1 MGQEVGNAAVLAP
14 DEAAEYDF
22 REGCRILE
30 LANSAADPAL
40 SIARARV
47 PAGTTTRWHRLK
59 GTSER
64 YVILSGQGRVE
75 VGDLPPTSVGPGA
88 VVQIPP
94 LCRQRITATG
104 PDELVFLALC
114 TPRFRP
120 ECYEDL
126 GAERGAVNE
135 PAGGG

>member
-1 MGQEVGNAAVLAP
+1 MGQDVSNAAVLVTDP
-14 DEAAEYDF
+14 GSEYDF

-30 LANSAADPAL
+30 LANSESDPAL
-40 SIARARV
+40 SIARATV
-47 PAGTTTRWHRLK
+47 PAGGTTRWHRLR
-59 GTSER
+59 GTTER
-64 YVILSGQGRVE
+64 YVILSGQGLVE
-75 VGDLPPTSVGPGA
+75 VGDLPPTPVGPGA

-104 PDELVFLALC
+104 PEELVFLALC

-126 GAERGAVNE
+126 EAGDGGA
-135 PAGGG
+135 

>member
-1 MGQEVGNAAVLAP
+1 MGQEVRNAAVLAP

-30 LANSAADPAL
+30 LANSDADPAL

-47 PAGTTTRWHRLK
+47 PAGTTTRWHRLR

-75 VGDLPPTSVGPGA
+75 VGDVPPTQVGPGD

-104 PDELVFLALC
+104 PEDLVFLALC

-126 GAERGAVNE
+126 EEDRGA
-135 PAGGG
+135 P

>member
-1 MGQEVGNAAVLAP
+1 MGQEVRNAAVLAA
-14 DEAAEYDF
+14 DGAAEYDF

-30 LANSAADPAL
+30 LANSDADPAL
-40 SIARARV
+40 SVARARV
-47 PAGTTTRWHRLK
+47 AAGGTTRWHRLRE
-59 GTSER
+59 TSER

-75 VGDLPPTSVGPGA
+75 VGDLPPTLVGPGA

-104 PDELVFLALC
+104 PEELVFLALC

-126 GAERGAVNE
+126 EV
-135 PAGGG
+135 AGGGA

>member
-1 MGQEVGNAAVLAP
+1 MGQEVRSAAVLAP
-14 DEAAEYDF
+14 EPGAEYDF

-30 LANSAADPAL
+30 LANSEADPGL

-47 PAGTTTRWHRLK
+47 PAGTTTRWHRLR

-64 YVILSGQGRVE
+64 YVILSGQALVE
-75 VGDLPPTSVGPGA
+75 VGELPPTPVGPGA
-88 VVQIPP
+88 VVRIPP

-104 PDELVFLALC
+104 PEELVFLALC

-126 GAERGAVNE
+126 EA
-135 PAGGG
+135 AGGGAPVTPGGA

>member
-1 MGQEVGNAAVLAP
+1 MGQEVRNAAVLAT

-30 LANSAADPAL
+30 LANSDADPAL

-47 PAGTTTRWHRLK
+47 PAGTTTRWHRLR

-64 YVILSGQGRVE
+64 YLILSGQGLVE
-75 VGDLPPTSVGPGA
+75 VGALPPRPVGPGT

-104 PDELVFLALC
+104 TEELVFLALC

-126 GAERGAVNE
+126 EARD
-135 PAGGG
+135 GGSLGP

>member
-1 MGQEVGNAAVLAP
+1 MAP
-14 DEAAEYDF
+14 DPAAEYDF

-40 SIARARV
+40 SITRARV
-47 PAGTTTRWHRLK
+47 PAGGTTRWHRLR

-64 YVILSGQGRVE
+64 YLILSGQGLVE
-75 VGDLPPTSVGPGA
+75 VGDLPPTPVGPGA

-104 PDELVFLALC
+104 ADELVFLALC

-126 GAERGAVNE
+126 E
-135 PAGGG
+135 AGGGE